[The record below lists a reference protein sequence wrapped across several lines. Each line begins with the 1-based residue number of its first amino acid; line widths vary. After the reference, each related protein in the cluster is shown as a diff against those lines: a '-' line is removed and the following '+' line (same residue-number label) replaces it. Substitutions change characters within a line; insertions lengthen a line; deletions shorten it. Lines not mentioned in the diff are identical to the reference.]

1 MRTPKGPKA
10 GGRGAAGAKSQVN
23 KLRKKAMKTKMMKKT
38 MLALDDTK
46 VRHASEI
53 TVGGCLRI
61 RISNVKNT
69 SIFKSEPEP
78 GSEFGRRF
86 RINGPK

>member
-46 VRHASEI
+46 VRQFHALKSDI
-53 TVGGCLRI
+53 TEAGGYF
-61 RISNVKNT
+61 VQ
-69 SIFKSEPEP
+69 
-78 GSEFGRRF
+78 FGVTVQ
-86 RINGPK
+86 G

>member
-46 VRHASEI
+46 VRHATDI
-53 TVGGCLRI
+53 TAGGYFNWNIAIFTTGR
-61 RISNVKNT
+61 NT
-69 SIFKSEPEP
+69 VDVHLTKM
-78 GSEFGRRF
+78 FGWMY
-86 RINGPK
+86 I